1 MPLEGSGC
9 HVSNSASSDTPPRPA
24 ARRAWPHTFGEARG
38 ETLGEPLLDIGDVV
52 GEVSTAFSGSD
63 ESDDGDAP
71 AAGTGLAL

>member
-1 MPLEGSGC
+1 
-9 HVSNSASSDTPPRPA
+9 
-24 ARRAWPHTFGEARG
+24 
-38 ETLGEPLLDIGDVV
+38 LLDIGDVV

>member
-1 MPLEGSGC
+1 MDQCSFHKGF
-9 HVSNSASSDTPPRPA
+9 HK
-24 ARRAWPHTFGEARG
+24 